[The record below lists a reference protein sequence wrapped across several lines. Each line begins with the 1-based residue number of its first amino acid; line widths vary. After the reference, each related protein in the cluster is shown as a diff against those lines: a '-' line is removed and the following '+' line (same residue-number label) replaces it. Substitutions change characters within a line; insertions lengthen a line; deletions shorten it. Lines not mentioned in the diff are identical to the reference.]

1 MPPQAGMRLLMGGD
15 KSEGVLARAGSALPD
30 LRQLLVW
37 VVALAIGALGGAV
50 CHLIGTPLPWLLGS
64 MISVGIAMGAR
75 LKVAGRPLDFPESL
89 RKVFI
94 AVIGIAI
101 GASAEPGMIAE
112 LGQWWL
118 SLLGVG
124 VFVVIAQGMNYQLF
138 RRFAGYD
145 PATAYY
151 CANPGGLVESV
162 ELGAEA
168 GGDVA
173 RLVIQHF
180 SRITLT
186 VMIIP
191 LIYWLMRGEV
201 VGSAAGVVLG
211 NIGAPVG
218 MRDVALLVGCGIIGG
233 WGGQKVGLPAA
244 IITGPVIL
252 STLVHALGWTD
263 AALPGWLISLAQLA
277 IGISLALRFGSLTRR
292 LLLQGLGLGALSVV
306 LMLGLGGLM
315 AIGLALIGEHDFQTL
330 LMCFAPGGVVEMG
343 LVALSLNVSPVMVT
357 LHHVLRISFTVVV
370 MPLIGRRFVLGPP
383 PTGERALEAQDSL

>member
-1 MPPQAGMRLLMGGD
+1 MPLPSRYEEFQIPPQAGMHHRMRE
-15 KSEGVLARAGSALPD
+15 KSEGLLARAGSALPD
-30 LRQLLVW
+30 PSQLLVW
-37 VVALAIGALGGAV
+37 VVALAIGAVGGAI

-64 MISVGIAMGAR
+64 MISVGIAMGSR
-75 LKVAGRPLDFPESL
+75 LKIAGRPLDFPESL

-112 LGQWWL
+112 LGHWWR
-118 SLLGVG
+118 SLLAVC

-145 PATAYY
+145 RPTAYY
-151 CANPGGLVESV
+151 CASPGGLVESV

-211 NIGAPVG
+211 NVGAPVG
-218 MRDVALLVGCGIIGG
+218 AWDVALLVGCGIIGG

-252 STLVHALGWTD
+252 STLVHALGWTEVT
-263 AALPGWLISLAQLA
+263 LPGWLISLAQLV

-292 LLLQGLGLGALSVV
+292 LLLQGLGLGALSVI
-306 LMLGLGGLM
+306 LMLGLGALM
-315 AIGLALIGEHDFQTL
+315 AVGLALIGEHDFQTL
-330 LMCFAPGGVVEMG
+330 LMCFAPGGVVEDRK
-343 LVALSLNVSPVMVT
+343 ST
-357 LHHVLRISFTVVV
+357 
-370 MPLIGRRFVLGPP
+370 
-383 PTGERALEAQDSL
+383 